1 MTKQRIIKKSKD
13 TTNIVEDITKA
24 FTILSKKETL
34 YMITLD
40 GIPTPRPSRFI
51 LSINKQVF

>member
-40 GIPTPRPSRFI
+40 GIPTPHI
-51 LSINKQVF
+51 QD